1 MIIRESQGKTN
12 STKEMIIELAL
23 ISNLRESEIGRM
35 AKCSRCNV
43 AQILKRYGIKSMKVE
58 EYKSARSDII
68 AGYEMK
74 ILDHITDS
82 KLKNSTLSHLTTSM
96 KTLYEIERLETNKST
111 SNVAVNAQLPESL
124 QAVIDR
130 IGS

>member
-12 STKEMIIELAL
+12 SKKEMILELAL
-23 ISNLRESEIGRM
+23 NSNLPQSEIARM

-43 AQILKRYGIKSMKVE
+43 AQILKRYGIKSKKVE
-58 EYKSARSDII
+58 EYKSARSEII

-82 KLKNSTLSHLTTSM
+82 KLKNATLSHLTTSM